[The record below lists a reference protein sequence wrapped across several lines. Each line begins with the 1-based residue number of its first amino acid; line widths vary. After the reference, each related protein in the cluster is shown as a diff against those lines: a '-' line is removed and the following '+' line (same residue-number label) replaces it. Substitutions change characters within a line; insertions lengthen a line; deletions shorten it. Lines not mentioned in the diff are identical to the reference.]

1 MKGSEVISAYNNI
14 LALHETLN
22 VNSGMQLL
30 VNNERIAD
38 LLNKRQLGGESVP
51 DDDPSYK

>member
-51 DDDPSYK
+51 DDDPSYN